1 MTPTKILVLTSTFPR
16 WEGDTEPRFVFDLC
30 RHLSKIHE
38 VHVLAPHAAGARSQ
52 ETLSGMSVTRFRYFL
67 PRLQTLA
74 YQGGIL
80 TRLQQ
85 NPLRVLQVPLFLLG
99 EIFAIRRLLK
109 THRFSVIHAHWIIP
123 QGLAAVLAKLNRAD
137 SPPILVTSHGAD
149 IYGLR
154 NALFTAIKLWVLR
167 RCDAISVVSQA
178 MRDTLH
184 NIYPGVRSELISM
197 GTDLTELFRP
207 DKTISRQRATVLFV
221 GRLVE
226 KKGVRYLIDAFATVL
241 GQHPEAELWIAGYGP
256 EESRLRQRI
265 KQLHLENN
273 IRFLG
278 AVEHCKLP
286 EFYRKSTITVI
297 PSIVAS
303 SGDQEGLGLVIVE
316 ALGCECPVIASDLPA
331 IHDVIEEGVTGLLA
345 RPADSNHLAT
355 NINLLLSDREMR
367 NRLAANGR
375 NYVLRHFDWHNI
387 YLRYDKLLTSLA
399 ANHKLSR
406 KHAL

>member
-1 MTPTKILVLTSTFPR
+1 MRARILVLTSTFPR
-16 WEGDTEPRFVFDLC
+16 WEGDIEPRFVFDLC
-30 RHLSKIHE
+30 RFLSKIYE
-38 VHVLAPHAAGARSQ
+38 VHVLAPHAAGARLQ
-52 ETLSGMSVTRFRYFL
+52 ETLSGISVTRFRYFI
-67 PRLQTLA
+67 PRLQSLA

-80 TRLQQ
+80 TRLRQ
-85 NPLRVLQVPLFLLG
+85 NPLRVIQVPFFMLG
-99 EIFAIRRLLK
+99 EILAISRLLK

-123 QGLAAVLAKLNRAD
+123 QGLAAVLANFNRKD

-154 NALFTAIKLWVLR
+154 HPLFTAIKRWVLH

-178 MRDTLH
+178 MRETLQDLS
-184 NIYPGVRSELISM
+184 PGVRSELISM
-197 GTDLTELFRP
+197 GTDLTEMFKP

-241 GQHPEAELWIAGYGP
+241 RQHPEAELWIAGYGP
-256 EESRLRQRI
+256 EESRLRRQI
-265 KQLHLENN
+265 KQLRLESN

-286 EFYRKSTITVI
+286 ELYRKSTITVI
-297 PSIVAS
+297 PSIVAA

-331 IHDVIEEGVTGLLA
+331 IHDVVKESMTGLLA
-345 RPADSNHLAT
+345 RPADSDHLAAQ
-355 NINLLLSDREMR
+355 INLLLSDREMR
-367 NRLAANGR
+367 NRLGLNGR
-375 NYVLRHFDWHNI
+375 NHVLQYFDWHNI
-387 YLRYDKLLTSLA
+387 YLRYGKLLTSLA
-399 ANHKLSR
+399 SNHKFSG